1 MIKINLLPQK
11 RAKRGIGIASAP
23 EGSNR
28 DFIIGVAALAGA
40 AAVAFL
46 AFDLPK
52 RSHLSDVKKSN
63 HDLQQ
68 EIAAKN
74 KELDGYAALKKSAD
88 EADERAKSITRLL
101 AAKIIPANVLHELG
115 EILTQGHNPTMT
127 EDMAR
132 RVGQGPDSD
141 PNKRYDLM
149 WDPSH
154 VWLLSYVDNNGDF
167 VLEGGAQAEAD
178 VTQLAKR
185 LQASVYF
192 DRVAPAREE
201 RVADKDTGIS
211 YYHFTITGKV
221 AY

>member
-11 RAKRGIGIASAP
+11 RPKRTFSAAP
-23 EGSNR
+23 EGSSR
-28 DFIIGVAALAGA
+28 DFVIGVASLVGVA
-40 AAVAFL
+40 AIVFFAV
-46 AFDLPK
+46 DQPK
-52 RSHLSDVKKSN
+52 RNHIADTKKSN
-63 HDLQQ
+63 RALDV
-68 EIAAKN
+68 EIQAKN
-74 KELDGYAALKKSAD
+74 KELEGYAELKTAVD
-88 EADERAKSITRLL
+88 EADERTKAINRLL
-101 AAKIIPANVLHELG
+101 NAKIIPANILHELG

-132 RVGQGPDSD
+132 KVGTGAESD
-141 PNKRYDLM
+141 PNRRYDLT

-154 VWLLSYVDNNGDF
+154 VWLVSFTDNGGNF

-192 DRVAPAREE
+192 AGVAPSREE
-201 RVADKDTGIS
+201 RVADRDTGIT

>member
-11 RAKRGIGIASAP
+11 RAKRGLGIASAP

-28 DFIIGVAALAGA
+28 DFVIGVAALAGV
-40 AAVAFL
+40 AAVVFL

-63 HDLQQ
+63 NDLQA
-68 EIAAKN
+68 EINN
-74 KELDGYAALKKSAD
+74 KQKDLAGYAELKKSAD

-101 AAKIIPANVLHELG
+101 GAKIIPANVLHELG

-132 RVGQGPDSD
+132 KVGTGAESD
-141 PNKRYDLM
+141 PNRRYDLM

-154 VWLLSYVDNNGDF
+154 VWLISWIDNAGSF
-167 VLEGGAQAEAD
+167 VLDGGAQAEAD

-192 DRVAPAREE
+192 SQVAPSREE
-201 RVADKDTGIS
+201 RVSDRDTGIS

>member
-1 MIKINLLPQK
+1 V
-11 RAKRGIGIASAP
+11 
-23 EGSNR
+23 
-28 DFIIGVAALAGA
+28 IGVASLVGVA
-40 AAVAFL
+40 AIVFFAV
-46 AFDLPK
+46 DQPK
-52 RSHLSDVKKSN
+52 RNHIADTKKSN
-63 HDLQQ
+63 RALDV
-68 EIAAKN
+68 EIQAKN
-74 KELDGYAALKKSAD
+74 KELEGYAELKTAVD
-88 EADERAKSITRLL
+88 EADERTKAINRLL
-101 AAKIIPANVLHELG
+101 NAKIIPANILHELG

-132 RVGQGPDSD
+132 KVGTGAESD
-141 PNKRYDLM
+141 PNRRYDLT

-154 VWLLSYVDNNGDF
+154 VWLVSFTDNGGNF

-192 DRVAPAREE
+192 AGVAPSREE
-201 RVADKDTGIS
+201 RVADRDTGIT

>member
-28 DFIIGVAALAGA
+28 DFIIGVAALAGV
-40 AAVAFL
+40 AAVVFL

-63 HDLQQ
+63 SDLQA
-68 EIAAKN
+68 EINTKT
-74 KELDGYAALKKSAD
+74 KDLDGYAALKKSAD
-88 EADERAKSITRLL
+88 EADERAKSISRLL
-101 AAKIIPANVLHELG
+101 NAKIIPANILHELG

-127 EDMAR
+127 EETAR
-132 RVGQGPDSD
+132 KVGNGPESD
-141 PNKRYDLM
+141 PNRRYDLM

-154 VWLLSYVDNNGDF
+154 VWLLSYVDNSGNF
-167 VLEGGAQAEAD
+167 TLEGGAQAEAD

-192 DRVAPAREE
+192 VNVSPSREE

>member
-11 RAKRGIGIASAP
+11 RAKRGIGISSAS

-28 DFIIGVAALAGA
+28 DFVIGLAALAGA
-40 AAVAFL
+40 AAVVFL
-46 AFDLPK
+46 AFDMPK

-63 HDLQQ
+63 NDLQT
-68 EIAAKN
+68 EINNKN
-74 KELDGYAALKKSAD
+74 KELEGYAELKKSTD
-88 EADERAKSITRLL
+88 EADERAKSITRLIG
-101 AAKIIPANVLHELG
+101 AKIIPANILHELG

-132 RVGQGPDSD
+132 KVGNGPDSD
-141 PNKRYDLM
+141 PNRRYDLM

-154 VWLLSYVDNNGDF
+154 VWLLSFVDNNGDF
-167 VLEGGAQAEAD
+167 TLEGGAQAEAD

-192 DRVAPAREE
+192 VGVAPSREE
-201 RVADKDTGIS
+201 RVADRDTGIS

>member
-11 RAKRGIGIASAP
+11 RAKRTFAAAP

-28 DFIIGVAALAGA
+28 DLFIGIGSLLGVAA
-40 AAVAFL
+40 VVFF
-46 AFDLPK
+46 AFDTPK

-63 HDLQQ
+63 AALQQ
-68 EIAAKN
+68 EINAKQ
-74 KELDGYAALKKSAD
+74 KDLEGYAELKKASD
-88 EADERAKSITRLL
+88 EADERAKAINRLL
-101 AAKIIPANVLHELG
+101 GAKIIPANILHELG
-115 EILTQGHNPTMT
+115 EILTQGHDPTMT
-127 EDMAR
+127 DDMAAK
-132 RVGQGPDSD
+132 VGTGQNSD
-141 PNKRYDLM
+141 PNRRYDRM

-154 VWLLSYVDNNGDF
+154 VWLLSFVDNGGDF

-192 DRVAPAREE
+192 SQVAPSREE
-201 RVADKDTGIS
+201 RVADRDTGIS